1 MAETKRMTAEQVV
14 SCLLEE
20 EGLDFLRESLTWVV
34 QQLMEAEVSELVGAA
49 RGERAPEERLTH
61 RNGYRAPTERRAAG
75 SCLGRPANVKRTE
88 RIGQL
93 LVVAAD
99 AAQALA
105 SERLEPLGLSP
116 RAWGVLSTLVES
128 GPLTQIELATATSID
143 RTAMTYLL
151 DELEERGLL
160 ERRRNPGDR
169 RSYLIHLTSQGRQTQ
184 RDAAGEL
191 AKQADFLLQPLAA
204 AERKQLIDA
213 LTRIADHWERHAAPS
228 ASENRPRSARAL
240 QALQQLADAT
250 DR

>member
-1 MAETKRMTAEQVV
+1 V
-14 SCLLEE
+14 S
-20 EGLDFLRESLTWVV
+20 
-34 QQLMEAEVSELVGAA
+34 
-49 RGERAPEERLTH
+49 
-61 RNGYRAPTERRAAG
+61 NG
-75 SCLGRPANVKRTE
+75 KRTE

-93 LVVAAD
+93 LVVAAN

-128 GPLTQIELATATSID
+128 GPLTQIALAAATSTD

-169 RSYLIHLTSQGRQTQ
+169 RSYLIHLTSQGRTTQT
-184 RDAAGEL
+184 DAAGEL

-204 AERKQLIDA
+204 AERKQLINA
-213 LTRIADHWERHAAPS
+213 LTRIADHWENHAAPS
-228 ASENRPRSARAL
+228 TSEKRPRSARAL